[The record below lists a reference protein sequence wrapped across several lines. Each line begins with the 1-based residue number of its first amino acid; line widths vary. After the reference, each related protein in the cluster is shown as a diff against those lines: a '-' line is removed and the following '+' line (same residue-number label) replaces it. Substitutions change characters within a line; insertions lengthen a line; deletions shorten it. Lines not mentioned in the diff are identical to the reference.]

1 VLVNLALTPHFLAEP
16 PCLPAIKLTR
26 GGSPTYIPCVIN
38 KRISGAKKFRH
49 VYCHISRKTPWHFRF
64 SVTSPIFK
72 DPEHFGRPIGVFN
85 ADCWGVTEQDTS
97 NADATTR
104 VKLSEDPNT
113 ARRFP
118 LASAFTSREACAL
131 ECDFWKLVLRRK
143 FFLEIPWSHASQ
155 DEFLFEADL
164 ACQNPMVRLHDESQW
179 SHELLDFINE
189 HQSLLFRHRDAYKPE
204 LDLDE
209 YERVAKEKDNWQ
221 LRTWVECMRLIQSD
235 LAALPD
241 DKRLRALSKHLNVF
255 QGVRM
260 PPCPPADSPFHR
272 SFAELSNALMF
283 AAGAGHACG
292 RLIDQIAEERRRLEA
307 ALREQI
313 SQRPQIL

>member
-1 VLVNLALTPHFLAEP
+1 MF
-16 PCLPAIKLTR
+16 KLTR
-26 GGSPTYIPCVIN
+26 AHFLTYLLCVH
-38 KRISGAKKFRH
+38 KKFRH
-49 VYCHISRKTPWHFRF
+49 VYSHISRKTPWHFRF

-72 DPEHFGRPIGVFN
+72 DPEHFGRPVGVFN
-85 ADCWGVTEQDTS
+85 ADCWGVTEQDPNDT
-97 NADATTR
+97 ATR

-118 LASAFTSREACAL
+118 LASAFASREACAL

-155 DEFLFEADL
+155 DEFLYEADL
-164 ACQNPMVRLHDESQW
+164 ACQSPMVRLHDESQW

-221 LRTWVECMRLIQSD
+221 LRTWVECMRLIQAD

-241 DKRLRALSKHLNVF
+241 DKRLRGLSKHLRVF
-255 QGVRM
+255 QGVRL
-260 PPCPPADSPFHR
+260 PPCPAADSPFHR
-272 SFAELSNALMF
+272 SFAELSTALMV
-283 AAGAGHACG
+283 ASGAGHACD
-292 RLIDQIAEERRRLEA
+292 RLVDQIAEARRRLEA